1 MKTLDISIPYTN
13 SRHIFNLY
21 AIGDIHAGTK
31 HCQEKRVD
39 SAIATM
45 EQDEFCAVVGT
56 GDYCLP
62 LKAKILTKNGFKDV
76 SQLAI
81 GELVAAYDDGKLK
94 WTELESIH
102 HAGLLP
108 MIEMKSKSFYARSSP
123 NHKWIVTDTHQ
134 KKRKS
139 GESIYKVSTSE
150 LKKHHRIITNAPLV
164 NDSPVDIKLT
174 ADEASIIGWLVT
186 DGSIRTQP
194 CLNANISQTKEPFKS
209 YLRLR
214 FGGWFTKE
222 YTWRNE
228 STFHLKTVRI
238 RELLE
243 KLQVR
248 PENLKQD
255 LPYIVT
261 RIDGRSRMAMIE
273 AMVQAEGWM
282 ERDKWHFSQKKGPVL
297 EAFQILS
304 TLCGFR
310 LGASCPNSNGVLQL
324 SFVRQTPVD
333 VANLTFT
340 KLPPEQAWCPKTK
353 YGSWVMLLDGQIS
366 ITGNCEFIGP
376 NDKRFDIESLASWV
390 KPANICT
397 SQEEWITKKFK
408 KLAGQRKLKVLL
420 EGNHE
425 ATRKS
430 HDNQDVMENIC
441 TALDVPNGGHVTC
454 IRFFFDR
461 EHSQET
467 HMFTCIFT
475 HGSSGAITLS
485 GKVAALVAFMGQYT
499 DTDLFGYAHTHALVT
514 DVEIPKLCVTGKR
527 NEPKVSDSMRNG
539 ALTGSYFTTYTQGI
553 SPSYG
558 EKKNYTPNTLG
569 CVRYELNIRTHDVNI
584 FKV

>member
-1 MKTLDISIPYTN
+1 MVTIPPPPTKKERKQVKTLDITVPYTN

-56 GDYCLP
+56 GDY
-62 LKAKILTKNGFKDV
+62 G
-76 SQLAI
+76 
-81 GELVAAYDDGKLK
+81 
-94 WTELESIH
+94 
-102 HAGLLP
+102 
-108 MIEMKSKSFYARSSP
+108 
-123 NHKWIVTDTHQ
+123 
-134 KKRKS
+134 
-139 GESIYKVSTSE
+139 
-150 LKKHHRIITNAPLV
+150 
-164 NDSPVDIKLT
+164 
-174 ADEASIIGWLVT
+174 
-186 DGSIRTQP
+186 
-194 CLNANISQTKEPFKS
+194 
-209 YLRLR
+209 
-214 FGGWFTKE
+214 
-222 YTWRNE
+222 
-228 STFHLKTVRI
+228 
-238 RELLE
+238 
-243 KLQVR
+243 
-248 PENLKQD
+248 
-255 LPYIVT
+255 
-261 RIDGRSRMAMIE
+261 
-273 AMVQAEGWM
+273 
-282 ERDKWHFSQKKGPVL
+282 
-297 EAFQILS
+297 
-304 TLCGFR
+304 
-310 LGASCPNSNGVLQL
+310 
-324 SFVRQTPVD
+324 
-333 VANLTFT
+333 
-340 KLPPEQAWCPKTK
+340 
-353 YGSWVMLLDGQIS
+353 
-366 ITGNCEFIGP
+366 EFIAP

-397 SQEEWITKKFK
+397 SQEEWITKRFK

-454 IRFFFDR
+454 VRFFFDR

-569 CVRYELNIRTHDVNI
+569 CVRYELNIKTHSISI